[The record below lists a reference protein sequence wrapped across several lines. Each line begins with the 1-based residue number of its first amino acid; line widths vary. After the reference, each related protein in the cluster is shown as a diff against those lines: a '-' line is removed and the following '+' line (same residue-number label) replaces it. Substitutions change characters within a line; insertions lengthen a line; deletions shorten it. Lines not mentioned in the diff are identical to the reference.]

1 MKASSSLSRLV
12 VGALA
17 GVLVG
22 IVVGWTSAVAAVLAG
37 WATVAAVF
45 VVWTWAAVAP
55 MGPDDTASHATREE
69 PTRLG
74 RPRASCSSRRSSRW
88 SASSSCSVEKNIG
101 QLLPTIAVL
110 ASVLTSWAAIHTVFA
125 LRYAR
130 MYLTDGAGGID
141 FHMREAPRYTDF
153 AYVAVTVGMSFAI
166 SDTDLGSSAHAAD
179 RAGARPAQLP
189 VRHRDHRAAGQPRR
203 VDVTAQ
209 SRTVSFSP
217 PS

>member
-1 MKASSSLSRLV
+1 MSNSSSLVRLL
-12 VGALA
+12 VGVLA
-17 GVLVG
+17 GVVVAA
-22 IVVGWTSAVAAVLAG
+22 VVGWTSAVAAVLAG

-69 PTRLG
+69 PTRFGAHAVVLAAALVTLVG
-74 RPRASCSSRRSSRW
+74 VVVVL
-88 SASSSCSVEKNIG
+88 VEKEIG

-110 ASVLTSWAAIHTVFA
+110 ASVLASWAAIHTVFA

-166 SDTDLGSSAHAAD
+166 SDTDLGSSSMRRTALGHALLSYLF
-179 RAGARPAQLP
+179 G
-189 VRHRDHRAAGQPRR
+189 
-203 VDVTAQ
+203 
-209 SRTVSFSP
+209 TVIIALLVNLVASM
-217 PS
+217 

>member
-1 MKASSSLSRLV
+1 MSPWSSLDRLLVGVVAGVV
-12 VGALA
+12 VGTA
-17 GVLVG
+17 
-22 IVVGWTSAVAAVLAG
+22 IGWTSPIAAVLAA

-45 VVWTWAAVAP
+45 VVWTWSVVGP

-69 PTRLG
+69 PTRFGAHAVVVAAALVTLVG
-74 RPRASCSSRRSSRW
+74 
-88 SASSSCSVEKNIG
+88 VVLVLVDKEIG

-141 FHMREAPRYTDF
+141 FHMTEPPRYTDF

-166 SDTDLGSSAHAAD
+166 SDTDLGSSRMRRTALVHALLSYLF
-179 RAGARPAQLP
+179 G
-189 VRHRDHRAAGQPRR
+189 
-203 VDVTAQ
+203 
-209 SRTVSFSP
+209 TVIIALVVNLVASV
-217 PS
+217 

>member
-1 MKASSSLSRLV
+1 MKASSSLTRLI

-69 PTRLG
+69 PTRFGAHALVLAAALVTLAG
-74 RPRASCSSRRSSRW
+74 V
-88 SASSSCSVEKNIG
+88 VEVLLHKDIG

-110 ASVLTSWAAIHTVFA
+110 ASVLASWAAIHTVFA

-130 MYLTDGAGGID
+130 MYLTDDARGID

-166 SDTDLGSSAHAAD
+166 SDTDLGSSRMRRTALGHALLSYLF
-179 RAGARPAQLP
+179 G
-189 VRHRDHRAAGQPRR
+189 
-203 VDVTAQ
+203 
-209 SRTVSFSP
+209 TVIIALLVNLVASI
-217 PS
+217 

>member
-69 PTRLG
+69 PTRWGAHAVVLFAALVTLVG
-74 RPRASCSSRRSSRW
+74 VVVVL
-88 SASSSCSVEKNIG
+88 VEKNIG

-130 MYLTDGAGGID
+130 MYLTDDARGID
-141 FHMREAPRYTDF
+141 FHMQEPPRYTDF

-166 SDTDLGSSAHAAD
+166 SDTDLGSSAMRRTALGHALLSYLF
-179 RAGARPAQLP
+179 G
-189 VRHRDHRAAGQPRR
+189 
-203 VDVTAQ
+203 
-209 SRTVSFSP
+209 TVIIALLVNLVASM
-217 PS
+217 